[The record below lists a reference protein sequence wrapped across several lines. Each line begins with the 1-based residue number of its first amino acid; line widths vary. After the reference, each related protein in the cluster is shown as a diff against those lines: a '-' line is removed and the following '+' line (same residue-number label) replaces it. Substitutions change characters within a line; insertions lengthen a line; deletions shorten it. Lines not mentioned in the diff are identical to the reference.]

1 MRLPMDETRD
11 TGILREH
18 LRWAQGY
25 VMFWMI
31 LTFAIFG
38 AAYAMAQMFELSNEL
53 RTIAFIVLGTV
64 LIINAIWQAA
74 GLALARLERIIL
86 PRVSR

>member
-1 MRLPMDETRD
+1 MEETRD

-25 VMFWMI
+25 VIFWMI

-38 AAYAMAQMFELSNEL
+38 AAYGMIQMFELSNEL
-53 RTIAFIVLGTV
+53 MTVAFIVLGTV
-64 LIINAIWQAA
+64 LVINAIWQAA
-74 GLALARLERIIL
+74 GLALARLERTIL
-86 PRVSR
+86 PRATR